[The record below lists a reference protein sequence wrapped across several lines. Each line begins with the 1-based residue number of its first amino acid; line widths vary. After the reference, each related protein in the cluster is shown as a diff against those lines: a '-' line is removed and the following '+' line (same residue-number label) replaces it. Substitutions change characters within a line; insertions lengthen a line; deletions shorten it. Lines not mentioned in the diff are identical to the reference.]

1 VKLPAGAALSCVL
14 LSGCS
19 GLFHSTRE
27 PDQTYYLRAPG
38 GAPAATATATA
49 AAPGRRASLRV
60 EQPVASP
67 GLESSHIMLVQ
78 ADHRM
83 NFYAHSR
90 WPGTAPQLI
99 GALAVEGK
107 RFEWNTNDRLRRA
120 LELDANFAEAHGNWG
135 GHLWRQGDLAG
146 AKRSCLRAIELNPN
160 LPGAHG
166 NLGHVLFDEGDYRGA
181 LDAYDQSL
189 ALKPDAVTKA
199 TTSSPRRW
207 NRGDLINAFDACH
220 RALVEPDPQR
230 EIPLRQPCPQPP
242 LAQRRPQFLIIGQ
255 DATPHAGEP
264 GPRGP

>member
-1 VKLPAGAALSCVL
+1 MKLPAGAALSCVL

-99 GALAVEGK
+99 GALAVETL
-107 RFEWNTNDRLRRA
+107 RTADVWDSVQDSTSPFPANYLLHITLRRF
-120 LELDANFAEAHGNWG
+120 DADYSG
-135 GHLWRQGDLAG
+135 GG
-146 AKRSCLRAIELNPN
+146 AAPEV
-160 LPGAHG
+160 
-166 NLGHVLFDEGDYRGA
+166 HVLLDCTIGRREGREVIASFMAQGTASAAADHM
-181 LDAYDQSL
+181 
-189 ALKPDAVTKA
+189 
-199 TTSSPRRW
+199 
-207 NRGDLINAFDACH
+207 GDVVAAF
-220 RALVEPDPQR
+220 E
-230 EIPLRQPCPQPP
+230 
-242 LAQRRPQFLIIGQ
+242 
-255 DATPHAGEP
+255 
-264 GPRGP
+264 

>member
-1 VKLPAGAALSCVL
+1 MKLPAGAALSCVL

-99 GALAVEGK
+99 GALAVETL
-107 RFEWNTNDRLRRA
+107 RTADVWDSVQDSTSPFPANYLLHITLRRF
-120 LELDANFAEAHGNWG
+120 DADYSG
-135 GHLWRQGDLAG
+135 GG
-146 AKRSCLRAIELNPN
+146 AAPEV
-160 LPGAHG
+160 
-166 NLGHVLFDEGDYRGA
+166 HVLLDCTIGRREGREVIASFMAQGTASAAADHMGDVVAAFEQATAAALTSMSQQAGGA
-181 LDAYDQSL
+181 VS
-189 ALKPDAVTKA
+189 T
-199 TTSSPRRW
+199 
-207 NRGDLINAFDACH
+207 
-220 RALVEPDPQR
+220 
-230 EIPLRQPCPQPP
+230 
-242 LAQRRPQFLIIGQ
+242 
-255 DATPHAGEP
+255 HAGHTETSV
-264 GPRGP
+264 R